1 MSKYTTQ
8 LRFIIEM
15 TTIDNEDLSIRQRI
29 SLAAPKIFNFSFPIW
44 EENYRQ
50 TLEEKILLHYFNKE
64 IGLETVGLWKLYL
77 EERLNLIMPYYNEM
91 YQTIANKFNYLTDTN
106 ITETY
111 TYKRQNIG
119 TNTGS
124 INSTTTDDGM
134 DTFTSKQDQNGT
146 ENQTGTTHSLES
158 DLPQANYANVD
169 YGTKMVDGTQNND
182 ITNNKSININSTN
195 DTNNTTTIKQDTNST
210 NNVNIN
216 DNYDKTREGA
226 SGGRSLTEMM
236 LEYRQSLINI
246 DKLVIDELADL
257 FMMIY

>member
-15 TTIDNEDLSIRQRI
+15 STIDNEDMSIRQRI

-44 EENYRQ
+44 SEDYRQ
-50 TLEEKILLHYFNKE
+50 KLEEKILLHYFNKE

-77 EERLNLIMPYYNEM
+77 EERLNLIMPYYNQLYE
-91 YQTIANKFNYLTDTN
+91 TIANKFDYLSDTN

-111 TYKRQNIG
+111 VYQRKNTG
-119 TNTGS
+119 TNSGTLD
-124 INSTTTDDGM
+124 STTTDDGN

-146 ENQTGTTHSLES
+146 ENQTGNTHSLES
-158 DLPQANYANVD
+158 DLPQANYANID

-182 ITNNKSININSTN
+182 ISKNNSININSNN
-195 DTNNTTTIKQDTNST
+195 DTNNTTTVKQNTKTTLNTN
-210 NNVNIN
+210 ID
-216 DNYDKTREGA
+216 DNYDKTRKGA

-246 DKLVIDELADL
+246 DKMVIEELADL
-257 FMMIY
+257 FMLIY